1 MSRSP
6 RFGAIG
12 VVGAGAYGAALALAA
27 SRAGR
32 DVRLWAREAATVEA
46 IRRTRQAP
54 RLPGIELPEP
64 IRATDALADLAACD
78 TLIVAVPT
86 QSLREACTAMAA
98 ILPAGLPVISA
109 AKGIE
114 QASGLF
120 PTQIIAA
127 SWPAAPSAILSGP
140 SFAADI
146 GRGLPTAVTLAAAD
160 ARLAQAL
167 AEALSSPAF
176 RIYHSGDP
184 RGVEIG
190 GGNDGAG
197 LRFTVNHQLR
207 EGADIGRDHRHGAG
221 HGFQRRQAESFPA
234 LRGDE
239 HVQCTI
245 PVIDIGVLADEQDT
259 IRQSRCRDALLQF
272 GFEGDMLGGGAAG
285 DDGDPVRPRGQQA
298 DHRIDE
304 QIRALL
310 MADATEAAGN
320 FLRRIEAE
328 RAFCRAPVGRRGK
341 PRGVDAVADDG
352 VGDREVSGGAG
363 AGGDHR
369 IHAANQKFRPAA
381 MSPLRGG
388 GEDDLQRHAQ
398 EVAQHERR
406 QHLDVAAGMPDAPT
420 PP

>member
-1 MSRSP
+1 MAR
-6 RFGAIG
+6 R
-12 VVGAGAYGAALALAA
+12 
-27 SRAGR
+27 GR
-32 DVRLWAREAATVEA
+32 VQPAVPAATVEA

-86 QSLREACTAMAA
+86 QSLHEACTAMAA

-190 GGNDGAG
+190 GAAKNVLAIAAG
-197 LRFTVNHQLR
+197 ITIGLGFGESARAALVARGFAELRRFGEAH
-207 EGADIGRDHRHGAG
+207 GADPETLMGLSG
-221 HGFQRRQAESFPA
+221 
-234 LRGDE
+234 LGD
-239 HVQCTI
+239 V
-245 PVIDIGVLADEQDT
+245 VLSCASP
-259 IRQSRCRDALLQF
+259 QSRNFAYGLAL
-272 GFEGDMLGGGAAG
+272 
-285 DDGDPVRPRGQQA
+285 GQGMSPA
-298 DHRIDE
+298 
-304 QIRALL
+304 
-310 MADATEAAGN
+310 EAAGGKLAEGA
-320 FLRRIEAE
+320 FTAPILARMAQAEGIEMPIA
-328 RAFCRAPVGRRGK
+328 A
-341 PRGVDAVADDG
+341 AVAAVIAGRIG
-352 VGDREVSGGAG
+352 VREA
-363 AGGDHR
+363 
-369 IHAANQKFRPAA
+369 
-381 MSPLRGG
+381 
-388 GEDDLQRHAQ
+388 
-398 EVAQHERR
+398 
-406 QHLDVAAGMPDAPT
+406 VAALLARPLKAE
-420 PP
+420 